1 MRTNGS
7 REYVPVRTV
16 TDMGAFDVDELARI
30 RREYVALYGGAFAN
44 LGYDVEEGALM
55 Q

>member
-30 RREYVALYGGAFAN
+30 RREYVALYGVCIRQPR
-44 LGYDVEEGALM
+44 L
-55 Q
+55 